1 VGEGELAAANR
12 FVDASKMVRKQ
23 KYGNVHFSVLETY
36 KVTELNG
43 KSLRV
48 TEQEFWTRD
57 NKYFRLD
64 TEIIRSRNT
73 SKPTGNRRRL
83 IAAPDGYVELW
94 ALSDEAPMTIT
105 GWGDFSDGLEQID
118 DNFSFQAAARLDRF
132 FFAGADAVVNELFS
146 LQRDDADYRD
156 IPGEYELV
164 DASLSPDGSVLD
176 IDFRWSTVFGG
187 EPRNVE
193 ASMKCD
199 VEHGVVLYYKAKHW
213 GDDFSY
219 HFEEEKQ
226 YDWENFGCIPKLYFS
241 QGAYSE
247 EAGLSGV
254 RAYSKSYTREITLQS
269 VDWEPVPLGV
279 FSLEGQGLTSVRV
292 ESVWSRRLWTLLLGL
307 LLFGIVF
314 LVKWMRQRGSA

>member
-1 VGEGELAAANR
+1 
-12 FVDASKMVRKQ
+12 
-23 KYGNVHFSVLETY
+23 
-36 KVTELNG
+36 
-43 KSLRV
+43 
-48 TEQEFWTRD
+48 
-57 NKYFRLD
+57 
-64 TEIIRSRNT
+64 
-73 SKPTGNRRRL
+73 
-83 IAAPDGYVELW
+83 
-94 ALSDEAPMTIT
+94 
-105 GWGDFSDGLEQID
+105 
-118 DNFSFQAAARLDRF
+118 
-132 FFAGADAVVNELFS
+132 
-146 LQRDDADYRD
+146 
-156 IPGEYELV
+156 
-164 DASLSPDGSVLD
+164 
-176 IDFRWSTVFGG
+176 
-187 EPRNVE
+187 
-193 ASMKCD
+193 MKCD